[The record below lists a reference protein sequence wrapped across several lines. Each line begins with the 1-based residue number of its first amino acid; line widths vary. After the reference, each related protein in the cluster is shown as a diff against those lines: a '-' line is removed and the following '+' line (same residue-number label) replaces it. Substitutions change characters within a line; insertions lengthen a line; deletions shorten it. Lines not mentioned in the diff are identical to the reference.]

1 LKKQL
6 MYYPWPYKTQP
17 HLVFAGPKAKCL
29 LATADSVSSLQAAV
43 SVSPTSHA
51 SNYCVERSI
60 TPAKPS
66 FTAPPRT
73 EWQRILPGKCSKSL
87 FPRPWIKSKNET
99 DLKLELV
106 NGSTIELKGT
116 ENAMALR
123 GRSLSGVV
131 LDEAAFM
138 DAEVWFEVIRP
149 ALADKQG
156 WALFIST
163 PDGTASWFYDLW
175 CYCEDDPTKEW
186 QRWCYTTIEGG
197 NVPATEIEAA
207 RAQLDPRTFR
217 QEFEASFEN
226 LSGLVA
232 VSFSDENISP
242 NAKDISIQPILLG
255 VDFNVDPMSGIC
267 AVKDGENLY
276 VFDEIM
282 LTGGATTW
290 DFAEEV
296 TRRYGLERRIIA
308 CPDPTGGARK
318 TSGVG
323 VTDHAILRRSGFNV
337 QTPRAPWKIRDK
349 ITAVNT
355 ALMDASGAQRTVIHP
370 RCKHLIKSLRTLTY
384 APGTGL
390 PNKNLGVDHAFDA
403 FGYLV
408 LQQFN
413 LAKPE
418 TMGTTSYRLY

>member
-1 LKKQL
+1 MAVAEPLSLRWAQGEVFSAKERFRVLVAGRRFGKSYLSCVELLKGAIAKPGETYFYCAPTYRMAKDIAWKTLKK
-6 MYYPWPYKTQP
+6 
-17 HLVFAGPKAKCL
+17 LVPK
-29 LATADSVSSLQAAV
+29 Q
-43 SVSPTSHA
+43 
-51 SNYCVERSI
+51 
-60 TPAKPS
+60 
-66 FTAPPRT
+66 
-73 EWQRILPGKCSKSL
+73 
-87 FPRPWIKSKNET
+87 WIKSKNET
-99 DLKLELV
+99 DLKIELV
-106 NGSTIELKGT
+106 NESTIELKGT

-138 DAEVWFEVIRP
+138 DREVWSEVIRP

-175 CYCEDDPTKEW
+175 CYVPEDESGDWK
-186 QRWCYTTIEGG
+186 RWSFTTIEGG
-197 NVPATEIEAA
+197 NVPKEEVEAA
-207 RAQLDPRTFR
+207 RGQLDNRTFR

-226 LSGLVA
+226 LTGLVA
-232 VSFSDENISP
+232 ISFDDENISTEAEDLHMLP
-242 NAKDISIQPILLG
+242 LYMG
-255 VDFNVDPMSGIC
+255 VDFNVDPLCGIC
-267 AVKDGENLY
+267 AVKNNENLY
-276 VFDEIM
+276 VFDEII

-296 TRRYGLERRIIA
+296 VNRYGVDRRIIT

-323 VTDHAILRRSGFNV
+323 LTDHTILRRSGFTV
-337 QTPRAPWKIRDK
+337 SSPKAPWKIRDK

-355 ALMDASGAQRTVIHP
+355 ALFDAAGDRRTFIHP
-370 RCKHLIKSLRTLTY
+370 RCKELIKSLRTLTY
-384 APGTGL
+384 APNTGM

-403 FGYLV
+403 FGYLC

-418 TMGTTSYRLY
+418 TLGQTSFRIY

>member
-1 LKKQL
+1 MTATIKPLSLRWAQGEVFKNKSRFRVLVAGRRFGKSYLSCIELLNAAIQRPGETYFYCAPTYRMAKDIAWKEIKKL
-6 MYYPWPYKTQP
+6 
-17 HLVFAGPKAKCL
+17 
-29 LATADSVSSLQAAV
+29 
-43 SVSPTSHA
+43 
-51 SNYCVERSI
+51 I
-60 TPAKPS
+60 
-66 FTAPPRT
+66 PR
-73 EWQRILPGKCSKSL
+73 E
-87 FPRPWIKSKNET
+87 WIKSKNET
-99 DLKLELV
+99 DLKIELV
-106 NGSTIELKGT
+106 NDSMIELKGT

-123 GRSLSGVV
+123 GRSLAGVV

-138 DAEVWFEVIRP
+138 DSEVWFQVIRP

-175 CYCEDDPTKEW
+175 CYVSEDQTNEW
-186 QRWCYTTIEGG
+186 TRWSYTTIEGG
-197 NVPATEIEAA
+197 NVPQEEVEAA
-207 RAQLDPRTFR
+207 KAQLDKRTFR

-226 LSGLVA
+226 LTGLVA
-232 VSFSDENISP
+232 VSFGDENISSE
-242 NAKDISIQPILLG
+242 AQDINVLPVLLG

-267 AVKDGENLY
+267 AVRNGEDLY

-296 TRRYGLERRIIA
+296 QRRYGIDRRIIA

-323 VTDHAILRRSGFNV
+323 ATDHSILRRNGFNV
-337 QTPRAPWKIRDK
+337 SAPKSPWKIRDK

-355 ALMDASGAQRTVIHP
+355 ALLDANGDRRTLIHP
-370 RCKHLIKSLRTLTY
+370 RCKELIKSLRTLTY
-384 APGTGL
+384 APNTGL

-403 FGYLV
+403 FGYLC

-418 TMGTTSYRLY
+418 TLGQTAFRIY

>member
-1 LKKQL
+1 LAPQTLDISLRPAQGEVFSAKNRFRVLVAGRRFGKSYLSCIELFTKALERPGETFFYCAPTYRMAKDIAWKTLKK
-6 MYYPWPYKTQP
+6 
-17 HLVFAGPKAKCL
+17 VIPKAYIR
-29 LATADSVSSLQAAV
+29 A
-43 SVSPTSHA
+43 
-51 SNYCVERSI
+51 
-60 TPAKPS
+60 
-66 FTAPPRT
+66 
-73 EWQRILPGKCSKSL
+73 
-87 FPRPWIKSKNET
+87 KNET
-99 DLKLELV
+99 DLRLDLI
-106 NGSTIELKGT
+106 NDSTIELKGT

-123 GRSLSGVV
+123 GRSLAGVV
-131 LDEAAFM
+131 LD
-138 DAEVWFEVIRP
+138 EVWFEVIRP

-156 WALFIST
+156 WALFISP

-175 CYCEDDPTKEW
+175 CFCEEDKTGDW
-186 QRWCYTTIEGG
+186 IRWCYTTIQGG
-197 NVPATEIEAA
+197 NVPAHEIEAA
-207 RAQLDPRTFR
+207 RAQLDARTFR

-232 VSFSDENISP
+232 VSFDDTNISTE
-242 NAKDISIQPILLG
+242 AHDISVLPLLLG

-267 AVKDGENLY
+267 AVKKDDTLY

-282 LTGGATTW
+282 MRGGATTW

-296 TRRYGLERRIIA
+296 TRRYGVDRRVFA

-323 VTDHAILRRSGFNV
+323 VTDHTILRRSGFSV
-337 QTPRAPWKIRDK
+337 QSPKAPWKIRDK

-355 ALMDASGAQRTVIHP
+355 ALLDAAGARRTYIHP
-370 RCKHLIKSLRTLTY
+370 RCKELIKSLRTLTY
-384 APGTGL
+384 SPGTGL

-418 TMGTTSYRLY
+418 ALGTTTYRLY

>member
-1 LKKQL
+1 MAVKNKPEISLRYAQGEVFNCDKRFRVLVAGRRFGKSYLSCIELLRGAINRPGEAYFYCAPTYRMAKDIAWKELKR
-6 MYYPWPYKTQP
+6 
-17 HLVFAGPKAKCL
+17 LVPK
-29 LATADSVSSLQAAV
+29 VWVQ
-43 SVSPTSHA
+43 
-51 SNYCVERSI
+51 
-60 TPAKPS
+60 
-66 FTAPPRT
+66 
-73 EWQRILPGKCSKSL
+73 
-87 FPRPWIKSKNET
+87 SKNET
-99 DLKLELV
+99 DLRLELI

-123 GRSLSGVV
+123 GRSLAGVV

-138 DAEVWFEVIRP
+138 DRDVWAEVIRP

-163 PDGTASWFYDLW
+163 PDGTASWFYDMW
-175 CYCEDDPTKEW
+175 CFCGEREWEDWK
-186 QRWCYTTIEGG
+186 RWSFTTIEGG
-197 NVPATEIEAA
+197 NVAPEEVEAA
-207 RAQLDPRTFR
+207 RAQLDARTFR

-226 LSGLVA
+226 LTGLVA
-232 VSFSDENISP
+232 VSFADENIDKSVEDLHLLP
-242 NAKDISIQPILLG
+242 LLLG
-255 VDFNVDPMSGIC
+255 LDFNVDPMAGIC
-267 AVKDGENLY
+267 AVKHDDMLY

-296 TRRYGLERRIIA
+296 TRRYGVDRRVIA
-308 CPDPTGGARK
+308 CPDPTGNARK

-323 VTDHAILRRSGFNV
+323 STDHSILRRSGFTV
-337 QTPRAPWKIRDK
+337 MSPKSPWKIRDK

-355 ALMDASGAQRTVIHP
+355 ALYDANGDRRTLIHP
-370 RCKHLIKSLRTLTY
+370 RCKELIKSLRTLTY
-384 APGTGL
+384 APNTGL

-403 FGYLV
+403 FGYLC

-418 TMGTTSYRLY
+418 TLGQTSFRIY

>member
-1 LKKQL
+1 MAVAEPLTLRWAQGQVFNAEERFRVLVAGRRFGKSYLSCVELLKGAIAKPGETYFYCAPTYRMAKDIAWKTLKK
-6 MYYPWPYKTQP
+6 
-17 HLVFAGPKAKCL
+17 LVPKQW
-29 LATADSVSSLQAAV
+29 V
-43 SVSPTSHA
+43 
-51 SNYCVERSI
+51 
-60 TPAKPS
+60 
-66 FTAPPRT
+66 
-73 EWQRILPGKCSKSL
+73 
-87 FPRPWIKSKNET
+87 KSKNET

-106 NGSTIELKGT
+106 NESTIELKGT

-138 DAEVWFEVIRP
+138 DRAVWSEVIRP

-175 CYCEDDPTKEW
+175 CYVPEDESGDWK
-186 QRWCYTTIEGG
+186 RWSFTTIEGG
-197 NVPATEIEAA
+197 NVPSTEVEAA
-207 RAQLDPRTFR
+207 RGQLDNRTFR

-226 LSGLVA
+226 LTGLVA
-232 VSFSDENISP
+232 VSFDDENISDEAADLHMLP
-242 NAKDISIQPILLG
+242 LYMG
-255 VDFNVDPMSGIC
+255 VDFNVDPLCGIC
-267 AVKDGENLY
+267 AVKSNENLY
-276 VFDEIM
+276 VFDEIIFR
-282 LTGGATTW
+282 GGATTW
-290 DFAEEV
+290 DLAEEV
-296 TRRYGLERRIIA
+296 VNRYGVDRRVIT

-323 VTDHAILRRSGFNV
+323 LTDHTILRRSGFNV
-337 QTPRAPWKIRDK
+337 SSPKAPWKIRDK

-355 ALMDASGAQRTVIHP
+355 ALYDAAGNRRTFIHP
-370 RCKHLIKSLRTLTY
+370 RCKELIKSLRTLTY
-384 APGTGL
+384 APNTGM

-403 FGYLV
+403 FGYLC

-418 TMGTTSYRLY
+418 TLGQTSFRIY

>member
-1 LKKQL
+1 MTTTTRPLSLRWAQGEVFKNTSRFRVLVAGRRFGKSYLACIELLNAAIKRPGETYFYCAPTYRMAKDIAWKEIKK
-6 MYYPWPYKTQP
+6 
-17 HLVFAGPKAKCL
+17 LV
-29 LATADSVSSLQAAV
+29 
-43 SVSPTSHA
+43 
-51 SNYCVERSI
+51 
-60 TPAKPS
+60 
-66 FTAPPRT
+66 PR
-73 EWQRILPGKCSKSL
+73 E
-87 FPRPWIKSKNET
+87 WIKSKNET
-99 DLKLELV
+99 DLKIELI
-106 NGSTIELKGT
+106 NESTIELKGT

-123 GRSLSGVV
+123 GRSLAGVV

-138 DAEVWFEVIRP
+138 DSEVWFQVIRP

-175 CYCEDDPTKEW
+175 CYVPDDQTKDW
-186 QRWCYTTIEGG
+186 TRWSYTTIDGG
-197 NVPATEIEAA
+197 NVPAEEVEAA
-207 RAQLDPRTFR
+207 RAQLDVRTFK

-226 LSGLVA
+226 LTGLVA
-232 VSFSDENISP
+232 VSFSDDNISVK
-242 NAKDISIQPILLG
+242 AKDISIAPLLLG

-296 TRRYGLERRIIA
+296 TRRYGVDRRVIA

-318 TSGVG
+318 TAGIG
-323 VTDHAILRRSGFNV
+323 ATDHSILRRSGFNV
-337 QTPRAPWKIRDK
+337 SAPKAPWKIRDK
-349 ITAVNT
+349 ITSVNT
-355 ALMDASGAQRTVIHP
+355 ALFDANGTRRTFIHP
-370 RCKHLIKSLRTLTY
+370 RCKELIKSLRTLTY
-384 APGTGL
+384 APNTGL

-403 FGYLV
+403 FGYLC

-418 TMGTTSYRLY
+418 TLGQTGYRIY

>member
-1 LKKQL
+1 L
-6 MYYPWPYKTQP
+6 
-17 HLVFAGPKAKCL
+17 
-29 LATADSVSSLQAAV
+29 
-43 SVSPTSHA
+43 
-51 SNYCVERSI
+51 
-60 TPAKPS
+60 
-66 FTAPPRT
+66 
-73 EWQRILPGKCSKSL
+73 RI
-87 FPRPWIKSKNET
+87 
-99 DLKLELV
+99 ELI

-138 DAEVWFEVIRP
+138 DQGVWSEVIRP

-163 PDGTASWFYDLW
+163 PDGTASWFYDMW
-175 CYCEDDPTKEW
+175 CYCGETERDDW
-186 QRWCYTTIEGG
+186 QRWSFTTIQGG
-197 NVPATEIEAA
+197 NVKEEEVEAA
-207 RAQLDPRTFR
+207 RGQLDARTFR

-226 LSGLVA
+226 LTGLVA
-232 VSFSDENISP
+232 VSFTDENISKEVQDLHMMP
-242 NAKDISIQPILLG
+242 LLIG
-255 VDFNVDPMSGIC
+255 LDFNVDPMAGVC
-267 AVKDGENLY
+267 AVKHNDCLY

-296 TRRYGLERRIIA
+296 VRRYGVDRRVIA
-308 CPDPTGGARK
+308 CPDPTGSARK

-323 VTDHAILRRSGFNV
+323 VTDHTILRRNGFTV
-337 QTPRAPWKIRDK
+337 MSPKSPWKIRDK

-355 ALMDASGAQRTVIHP
+355 ALLDADGNQRTFIHP
-370 RCKHLIKSLRTLTY
+370 RCKELIKALRTLTY
-384 APGTGL
+384 APNTGM
-390 PNKNLGVDHAFDA
+390 PNKHLGVDHAFDA
-403 FGYLV
+403 FGYLC

-418 TMGTTSYRLY
+418 TLGQTAFRIY

>member
-1 LKKQL
+1 MTVQSAQKGPNINLRWAQGEVFNCDKRFRVLVAGRRFGKSYLSCIELLKGAIAKPGETFFYCAPTYRMAKDIAWKALKK
-6 MYYPWPYKTQP
+6 
-17 HLVFAGPKAKCL
+17 LVPK
-29 LATADSVSSLQAAV
+29 V
-43 SVSPTSHA
+43 
-51 SNYCVERSI
+51 
-60 TPAKPS
+60 
-66 FTAPPRT
+66 
-73 EWQRILPGKCSKSL
+73 
-87 FPRPWIKSKNET
+87 WIASKNET
-99 DLKLELV
+99 DLRLDLV
-106 NGSTIELKGT
+106 NGSSIELKGT

-138 DAEVWFEVIRP
+138 GSEVWFEVIRP

-175 CYCEDDPTKEW
+175 CYVASDPTEEW
-186 QRWCYTTIEGG
+186 KRWIFTTIEGG
-197 NVPATEIEAA
+197 NVPAEEVEAA
-207 RAQLDPRTFR
+207 RAQLDERTFK

-226 LSGLVA
+226 LTGLVA
-232 VSFSDENISP
+232 ISFSDENISEK
-242 NAKDISIQPILLG
+242 AKDISVSPILLG

-276 VFDEIM
+276 VFDEVM

-296 TRRYGLERRIIA
+296 VRRYGVDRRVIA

-318 TSGVG
+318 TAGVG
-323 VTDHAILRRSGFNV
+323 ATDHSILRRSGFNV
-337 QTPRAPWKIRDK
+337 SSPRAPWKIRDK

-355 ALMDASGAQRTVIHP
+355 ALLDASGSRRTFIHP
-370 RCKHLIKSLRTLTY
+370 RCKQLIKSLRTLTY
-384 APGTGL
+384 APNTGL

-403 FGYLV
+403 FGYLC

-418 TMGTTSYRLY
+418 TLGQTGYRIY

>member
-1 LKKQL
+1 MSVKNRPEISLRYAQGEVFNCDKRFRVLVAGRRFGKSYLSCIELLRGAINRPGETYFYCAPTYRMAKDIAWKELKK
-6 MYYPWPYKTQP
+6 
-17 HLVFAGPKAKCL
+17 LVPK
-29 LATADSVSSLQAAV
+29 VWVQ
-43 SVSPTSHA
+43 
-51 SNYCVERSI
+51 
-60 TPAKPS
+60 
-66 FTAPPRT
+66 
-73 EWQRILPGKCSKSL
+73 
-87 FPRPWIKSKNET
+87 SKNET
-99 DLKLELV
+99 DLRLELI

-123 GRSLSGVV
+123 GRSLAGVV

-138 DAEVWFEVIRP
+138 DRDVWAEVIRP

-163 PDGTASWFYDLW
+163 PDGTASWFYDMW
-175 CYCEDDPTKEW
+175 CFCGEQEWDDW
-186 QRWCYTTIEGG
+186 QRWSFTTIEGG
-197 NVPATEIEAA
+197 NVAKEEVEAA
-207 RAQLDPRTFR
+207 RSQLDARTFR

-226 LSGLVA
+226 LTGLVA
-232 VSFSDENISP
+232 VSFSDDNIDKEVEDLHMLP
-242 NAKDISIQPILLG
+242 LLLG
-255 VDFNVDPMSGIC
+255 LDFNVDPMAGIC
-267 AVKDGENLY
+267 AVKHNDMLY

-296 TRRYGLERRIIA
+296 TRRYGVDRRIIA
-308 CPDPTGGARK
+308 CPDPTGSARK

-323 VTDHAILRRSGFNV
+323 ATDHNILRRSGFTV
-337 QTPRAPWKIRDK
+337 MSPKSPWKIRDK

-355 ALMDASGAQRTVIHP
+355 ALYDANGNRRTLIHP
-370 RCKHLIKSLRTLTY
+370 RCKELIKALRTLTY
-384 APGTGL
+384 APNTGL

-403 FGYLV
+403 FGYLC

-418 TMGTTSYRLY
+418 TLGQTSFRIY

>member
-1 LKKQL
+1 MSVKTAPEINLRWAQGQVFNNEKRFRVLVAGRRFGKSYLSCIELLRGAINSPGETFFYCAPTYRMAKDIAWKALKK
-6 MYYPWPYKTQP
+6 
-17 HLVFAGPKAKCL
+17 LVPK
-29 LATADSVSSLQAAV
+29 V
-43 SVSPTSHA
+43 
-51 SNYCVERSI
+51 
-60 TPAKPS
+60 
-66 FTAPPRT
+66 
-73 EWQRILPGKCSKSL
+73 
-87 FPRPWIKSKNET
+87 WIQSKNET
-99 DLKLELV
+99 DLRLELV
-106 NGSTIELKGT
+106 NGSSIELKGT

-138 DAEVWFEVIRP
+138 SSEVWFEVIRP

-175 CYCEDDPTKEW
+175 CYTASDPTGEW

-197 NVPATEIEAA
+197 NVPKEEVEAA
-207 RAQLDPRTFR
+207 RAQLDERTFR

-226 LSGLVA
+226 LTGLVA
-232 VSFSDENISP
+232 VSFGDANISTD
-242 NAKDISIQPILLG
+242 AKDINVMPILLG

-267 AVKDGENLY
+267 AVRDGENLY

-296 TRRYGLERRIIA
+296 TRRYGVDRRVIA

-318 TSGVG
+318 TAGIG
-323 VTDHAILRRSGFNV
+323 ATDHSILRRSGFNV
-337 QTPRAPWKIRDK
+337 SSPKAPWKIRDK
-349 ITAVNT
+349 ITSVNT
-355 ALMDASGAQRTVIHP
+355 ALFDATGTRRTFIHP
-370 RCKHLIKSLRTLTY
+370 RCKELIKSLRTLTY
-384 APGTGL
+384 APNTGL

-403 FGYLV
+403 FGYLC

-418 TMGTTSYRLY
+418 TLGQTGYRIY

>member
-1 LKKQL
+1 MAVKTAQSGLDINLRWAQGQVFNDRRRFRVLVAGRRFGKSYLSCIELLRGAIDRPGETFFYCAPTYRMAKDIAWKALKK
-6 MYYPWPYKTQP
+6 
-17 HLVFAGPKAKCL
+17 LVPK
-29 LATADSVSSLQAAV
+29 V
-43 SVSPTSHA
+43 
-51 SNYCVERSI
+51 
-60 TPAKPS
+60 
-66 FTAPPRT
+66 
-73 EWQRILPGKCSKSL
+73 
-87 FPRPWIKSKNET
+87 WIASKNET
-99 DLKLELV
+99 DLRLDLV
-106 NGSTIELKGT
+106 NGSSIELKGT

-138 DAEVWFEVIRP
+138 GSEVWFEVIRP

-175 CYCEDDPTKEW
+175 CYTASDPTGEW

-197 NVPATEIEAA
+197 NVPEEEVEAA
-207 RAQLDPRTFR
+207 RAQLDERTFR

-226 LSGLVA
+226 LTGLVA
-232 VSFSDENISP
+232 VSFGDENISTD
-242 NAKDISIQPILLG
+242 AKDINVMPILLG

-267 AVKDGENLY
+267 AVRDGENLY

-296 TRRYGLERRIIA
+296 VRRYGVDRRVIA

-318 TSGVG
+318 TAGVG
-323 VTDHAILRRSGFNV
+323 ATDHSILRRSGFNV
-337 QTPRAPWKIRDK
+337 SSPKAPWKIRDK

-355 ALMDASGAQRTVIHP
+355 ALLDASGSRRTFIHP
-370 RCKHLIKSLRTLTY
+370 RCKQLIKSLRTLTY
-384 APGTGL
+384 APNTGL

-403 FGYLV
+403 FGYLC

-418 TMGTTSYRLY
+418 TLGQTGYRIY